1 MKKKIT
7 NIVIKGKVNN
17 ILNVNEELRNKI
29 QEYELIRGLEWK
41 QGFIQKSK

>member
-29 QEYELIRGLEWK
+29 QEYELIRGLE
-41 QGFIQKSK
+41 